1 MVIIDSRNFLL
12 AFLLFLDP
20 LFLAA
25 SLTVFLCHLKTFG
38 VVCFDFFFFLIIIF
52 DLFITDFSIVVI
64 MKLKIFYSYNML
76 FWVNNFDS
84 VSVQFS
90 SVAQL
95 FSLPSY
101 I

>member
-38 VVCFDFFFFLIIIF
+38 VVCFDFFFFDHNL
-52 DLFITDFSIVVI
+52 
-64 MKLKIFYSYNML
+64 
-76 FWVNNFDS
+76 
-84 VSVQFS
+84 
-90 SVAQL
+90 
-95 FSLPSY
+95 
-101 I
+101 